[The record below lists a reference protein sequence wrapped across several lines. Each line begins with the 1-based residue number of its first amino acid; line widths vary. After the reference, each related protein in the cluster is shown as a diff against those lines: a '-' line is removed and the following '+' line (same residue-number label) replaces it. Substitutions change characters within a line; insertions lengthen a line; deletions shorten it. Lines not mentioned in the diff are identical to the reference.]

1 MIGFY
6 TDKKGHTWFNAEDFE
21 PSGRS
26 QGYQLKGH
34 HISLVSLELGPLR
47 DIERNLKYWFI
58 RGGFIHYKTTE
69 NQYMAGIYQE
79 EHMRMRKTFR
89 CTLIDLT
96 NKEWNA
102 FYCVSR
108 FCREVGKDFLMNHL
122 DKRVEV

>member
-6 TDKKGHTWFNAEDFE
+6 IDKNGHRWFNAEEFK
-21 PSGRS
+21 PSDRS

-34 HISLVSLELGPLR
+34 DINLIALELGPLR
-47 DIERNLKYWFI
+47 DIEHNLKYWFI

-69 NQYMAGIYQE
+69 KQYMAGIYQE
-79 EHMRMRKTFR
+79 ENGPRRTFR

-102 FYCVSR
+102 FYHDAQ
-108 FCREVGKDFLMNHL
+108 FCRKAGKDFLMDHL
-122 DKRVEV
+122 DKRIEV